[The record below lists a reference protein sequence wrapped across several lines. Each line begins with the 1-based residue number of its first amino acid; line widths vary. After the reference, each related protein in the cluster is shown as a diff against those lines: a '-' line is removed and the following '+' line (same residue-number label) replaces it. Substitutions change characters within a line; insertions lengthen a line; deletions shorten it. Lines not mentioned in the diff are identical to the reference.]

1 MQKTTGIYSVLS
13 SASAY
18 ELFIT
23 LIGGKRKRSILVEKY
38 IRPEKGMKILDCG
51 CGPAKI
57 VEFLP
62 DVDYLG
68 IDLSPAYIKKACA
81 KFGDRG
87 KFQVQPADKI
97 ALSGRKF
104 DLVMALGLIHHLNDE
119 QAKTLLKTAYE
130 VLVPGGR
137 ILSCDGVFVEKQP
150 LLARLLL
157 KCDRGKNVRWQT
169 EYEKMAIDIFG
180 HNNVVSH
187 IHKDLT
193 RIPYTHILVECW
205 KR

>member
-68 IDLSPAYIKKACA
+68 IDLSPAA
-81 KFGDRG
+81 
-87 KFQVQPADKI
+87 QVEI
-97 ALSGRKF
+97 AN
-104 DLVMALGLIHHLNDE
+104 A
-119 QAKTLLKTAYE
+119 E
-130 VLVPGGR
+130 VGT
-137 ILSCDGVFVEKQP
+137 
-150 LLARLLL
+150 
-157 KCDRGKNVRWQT
+157 VR
-169 EYEKMAIDIFG
+169 
-180 HNNVVSH
+180 
-187 IHKDLT
+187 
-193 RIPYTHILVECW
+193 
-205 KR
+205 